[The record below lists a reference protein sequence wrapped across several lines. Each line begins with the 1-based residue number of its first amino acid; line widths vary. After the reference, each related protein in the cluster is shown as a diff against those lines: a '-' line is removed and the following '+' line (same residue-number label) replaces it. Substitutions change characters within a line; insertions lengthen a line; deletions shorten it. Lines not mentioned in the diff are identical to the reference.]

1 VNKNNKSRAVTG
13 PVMALVV
20 VFVLMMA
27 TMVIV
32 SADNPHTFTNAGG
45 SMGFADGA
53 VTVMVPQGSTSSDVA
68 VTYTALTGDAIPGS
82 APSGT
87 AFGAQV
93 FSLTVDPATTFS
105 RNVNVTVAYNAADI
119 SAVGGNTNNVK
130 LYIYDA
136 GFQEWNE
143 NASAIRDSANN
154 TLTTQQTTLGSYAIV
169 NVGATPPPVPT
180 ATPEAMPPESVGDW
194 APGTGLLL
202 GLLLAGAGLALG
214 GGYLF
219 FRRPRNAGV

>member
-1 VNKNNKSRAVTG
+1 MNKSIKSRRVTG
-13 PVMALVV
+13 PVMALVL
-20 VFVLMMA
+20 VFALMMA

-32 SADNPHTFTNAGG
+32 SADNPHTFTTAGG
-45 SMGFADGA
+45 SEGFADGA
-53 VTVMVPQGSTSSDVA
+53 VTVSVPQGSTSGDVA

-87 AFGAQV
+87 AFGSQV

-105 RNVNVTVAYNAADI
+105 RSVNVTVAYNAADI
-119 SAVGGNTNNVK
+119 SAVGGSANNVK

-154 TLTTQQTTLGSYAIV
+154 TLTTQPTVLGSYAIV
-169 NVGATPPPVPT
+169 NVGATAPVAT

-202 GLLLAGAGLALG
+202 GLLLAGAVLTLG

-219 FRRPRNAGV
+219 LRKPRQNET